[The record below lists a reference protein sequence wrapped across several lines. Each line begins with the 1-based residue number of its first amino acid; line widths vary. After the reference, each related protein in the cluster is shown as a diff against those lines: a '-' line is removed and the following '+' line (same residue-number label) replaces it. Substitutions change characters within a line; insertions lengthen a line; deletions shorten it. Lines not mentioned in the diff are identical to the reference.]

1 MVLKNHRI
9 ILDTNIWI
17 SYLITKNHSLLDEL
31 LINQQI
37 TILFSE
43 ELLNEFFEV
52 INRPKLKKYFKQKDL
67 EVILELIENYGELIE
82 VKSKIEICRDY
93 KDNFLLSLAVDGKAN
108 YLISG
113 DADLLVLK
121 KIKKTKIISLK
132 EFYLMFN

>member
-1 MVLKNHRI
+1 MILKNHRI

-93 KDNFLLSLAVDGKAN
+93 KDNFLLSLAVDGKSN

-121 KIKKTKIISLK
+121 KIKKTKIISIK
-132 EFYLMFN
+132 EFYLLFN

>member
-82 VKSKIEICRDY
+82 VKSKLEICRDY

-121 KIKKTKIISLK
+121 KIKKTKIIPIK
-132 EFYLMFN
+132 EFYLLFN

>member
-1 MVLKNHRI
+1 MLEKKDMVLKNHRI

-52 INRPKLKKYFKQKDL
+52 INRPKLKKYF
-67 EVILELIENYGELIE
+67 N
-82 VKSKIEICRDY
+82 
-93 KDNFLLSLAVDGKAN
+93 
-108 YLISG
+108 
-113 DADLLVLK
+113 K
-121 KIKKTKIISLK
+121 KI
-132 EFYLMFN
+132 

>member
-1 MVLKNHRI
+1 MVLKNLRI

-67 EVILELIENYGELIE
+67 EVILELIENYGELID

-121 KIKKTKIISLK
+121 KIKKTKIISIK

>member
-121 KIKKTKIISLK
+121 KIKKTKIISIK

>member
-1 MVLKNHRI
+1 MVLKNYRI

-17 SYLITKNHSLLDEL
+17 SYLITKNHSLLDDL

-52 INRPKLKKYFKQKDL
+52 INRPKLKKYFKHKDL
-67 EVILELIENYGELIE
+67 EVILEIIENYGELIE

-93 KDNFLLSLAVDGKAN
+93 KDNFLLSLAVDAKAN

-121 KIKKTKIISLK
+121 KIKKTKIISIK
-132 EFYLMFN
+132 EFYLKFN

>member
-121 KIKKTKIISLK
+121 KIKKTKIISIK
-132 EFYLMFN
+132 EFYLLFN

>member
-121 KIKKTKIISLK
+121 KIKKIKIISIK

>member
-67 EVILELIENYGELIE
+67 EVILELIQNYGELIE

-121 KIKKTKIISLK
+121 KIKKTKIISIK